1 MRRYR
6 RSTTVQKSAEDLER
20 EYLTI
25 KQALLQNIAIIEE
38 RLQKTFSSPKP
49 WKFQHADHVLV
60 ESNEVIDLVFEHSA
74 ADDKR
79 FVVVDIC
86 VPYLARGQKYTL
98 DTKAK
103 QFQKEQGVA
112 ATRVKKALL
121 MLKRSGETLTPPSTK
136 LSSRIIELDI
146 SVLTVEEPAPT
157 QTPQEKPAA
166 PVFTPELLEAL
177 KRTIVHECLGTMYKR
192 RNKYIRK
199 GLWRWIEREI
209 MDPNV
214 HFFLII
220 LSSIYQGKTS
230 EILSR
235 QFKTVEEYSG
245 GAEKVIEAL
254 FSNENGLAPEIL
266 KNAERHKQGLRR
278 FLACFEQTPPFEYLR
293 TLFLKE
299 FRTSRDSN
307 KARTAV
313 FDTLRELLS
322 RCGFEGEKEVQYPLE
337 ILDELSIFP
346 GFIMG
351 NYAQLRVENASKKLQ
366 KLVPEHTW
374 NAEEIYKLR
383 DELARVLGLPP
394 AEFNLNAFLP
404 QAFLRDNIAT
414 HPSRIMEGAA
424 PTPQQQRMERD
435 RGQQNA
441 MRRSER
447 QAPPPSQ
454 EPAPAQQSDFDQPQL
469 PFEGAVPTPHAGESA
484 PETAA
489 PDTVAPPP
497 ETTRP
502 QGRPSRP
509 MRTSYRATADI
520 PVQTSISQTQ
530 EATPQVQPPAEAAA
544 FAPPPEDAQKLPPAI
559 QPQPRPQVQQGQIQR
574 GQQQQPQQRFQNQPF
589 GRQFDLDEARHRYFE
604 NFGGHT
610 EEDTEAVRF
619 MLDME
624 RVVSDAARAPVRPVE
639 TEMETGYDD
648 QPPSKSG
655 RPPVRQFQHQ
665 GQPREPRQTPQNGMR
680 SQNQGDPNRRRRGKR
695 RHHRSGSNRPPMP
708 RLPQ

>member
-25 KQALLQNIAIIEE
+25 KQALLQNIAVIEE
-38 RLQKTFSSPKP
+38 RLQKTFTSPKP
-49 WKFQHADHVLV
+49 WKFQRADHVLA
-60 ESNEVIDLVFEHSA
+60 ESTEVIDLVFEHSA

-146 SVLTVEEPAPT
+146 SVLTGEEPAPV
-157 QTPQEKPAA
+157 QPPPEKPAV

-177 KRTIVHECLGTMYKR
+177 KRTIVHECLGTIYKR

-404 QAFLRDNIAT
+404 QAFLRDNLAA
-414 HPSRIMEGAA
+414 HPARVMEGTAAA
-424 PTPQQQRMERD
+424 PLQQRMDRD
-435 RGQQNA
+435 RSQQNA
-441 MRRSER
+441 QRRPER
-447 QAPPPSQ
+447 QAIPPSQ
-454 EPAPAQQSDFDQPQL
+454 EPLPSQHPEIEQPHL
-469 PFEGAVPTPHAGESA
+469 PFESATPGSHTGDSVGSA
-484 PETAA
+484 TV
-489 PDTVAPPP
+489 TVAP
-497 ETTRP
+497 TTESARP
-502 QGRPSRP
+502 QGRPQRP
-509 MRTSYRATADI
+509 ARTSYRATADI
-520 PVQTSISQTQ
+520 PVQTSVSQTP
-530 EATPQVQPPAEAAA
+530 EAAPQAQPPVETAA
-544 FAPPPEDAQKLPPAI
+544 FPPAPEEAQKLSPAL
-559 QPQPRPQVQQGQIQR
+559 QPQPRPQAQQSQIQR
-574 GQQQQPQQRFQNQPF
+574 GQQQQQQQPRFQNQPF
-589 GRQFDLDEARHRYFE
+589 GRQADLDEARHRYFE

-610 EEDTEAVRF
+610 EEDLESIRF

-624 RVVSDAARAPVRPVE
+624 RVVSDAARAPVRQAE
-639 TEMETGYDD
+639 ADIETGYDD
-648 QPPSKSG
+648 QPPPKGG

-665 GQPREPRQTPQNGMR
+665 GMPREQRQVPQNGMR
-680 SQNQGDPNRRRRGKR
+680 APNQGDPNRRRRGKR
-695 RHHRSGSNRPPMP
+695 RHHRSGGNRPPMP
-708 RLPQ
+708 RMPQ

>member
-25 KQALLQNIAIIEE
+25 KQSLLQNIAIIEE
-38 RLQKTFSSPKP
+38 RLQKIFSSPKP
-49 WKFQHADHVLV
+49 WKFQRADHVLV

-74 ADDKR
+74 PDDKR

-112 ATRVKKALL
+112 AVRVKKALL
-121 MLKRSGETLTPPSTK
+121 MLKRSGETLAPPSTK

-146 SVLTVEEPAPT
+146 SVLTGEEAPPV
-157 QTPQEKPAA
+157 QSQPEKAAA

-245 GAEKVIEAL
+245 GSEKIIEAL

-307 KARTAV
+307 KARIAV

-374 NAEEIYKLR
+374 NADEIYKLR

-404 QAFLRDNIAT
+404 QAFLRDNLPA
-414 HPSRIMEGAA
+414 HQARGMEDAMPA
-424 PTPQQQRMERD
+424 PQQHQRMERD

-441 MRRSER
+441 QRRPER
-447 QAPPPSQ
+447 QPSPPS
-454 EPAPAQQSDFDQPQL
+454 EPAPAEQPDIEQPRL
-469 PFEGAVPTPHAGESA
+469 PFEGAIPGSRADESA
-484 PETAA
+484 LGIAR
-489 PDTVAPPP
+489 PDTAPPP
-497 ETTRP
+497 LESARP
-502 QGRPSRP
+502 QGRPQRP
-509 MRTSYRATADI
+509 MRASYRATADI

-530 EATPQVQPPAEAAA
+530 EAAPLAQPPVETAA
-544 FAPPPEDAQKLPPAI
+544 FAAAPDDAQKLPPAI
-559 QPQPRPQVQQGQIQR
+559 LPQPRPPMQHGQGQR
-574 GQQQQPQQRFQNQPF
+574 GQQQQQQRFQNQPF
-589 GRQFDLDEARHRYFE
+589 GRQSDLDEARHRYFE

-610 EEDTEAVRF
+610 EEDLESVRF

-624 RVVSDAARAPVRPVE
+624 RVVSDATRAPVRQVE
-639 TEMETGYDD
+639 AEIETGYDD
-648 QPPSKSG
+648 QPPPKGG
-655 RPPVRQFQHQ
+655 RPPVRQFQNQ
-665 GQPREPRQTPQNGMR
+665 GMPREPRQAPQNGMR
-680 SQNQGDPNRRRRGKR
+680 APNQGDSNRRRRGKR
-695 RHHRSGSNRPPMP
+695 RHHRSGGNRPPMP
-708 RLPQ
+708 RMPQ